1 MKGLMPLLPMIDK
14 RTKTMGILD
23 KNRIFNWFRDPE
35 NKKFTLVL
43 LVLFCLFLEETIH
56 LWWGIGEAYTHVFYI
71 LLVLAAIWYHER
83 AVFLAIVLG
92 VMHIV
97 VSYEILGMLTWPPLL
112 RAMMFILV
120 TAIVAV
126 ISAQKDDYQMELVQS
141 KKQIEADHESLIAYI
156 TECANRLRHPVEI
169 VHDNLRELERQVE
182 REGPPDD
189 LKIRL
194 QLQVKNTEQ
203 IIGNLHEMNQAIL
216 ADDNK
221 IPEAYREFI
230 NR

>member
-1 MKGLMPLLPMIDK
+1 
-14 RTKTMGILD
+14 MGID
-23 KNRIFNWFRDPE
+23 VINRIFTWFRDPE

-56 LWWGIGEAYTHVFYI
+56 LYFGIEAAYTHVFYI

-97 VSYEILGMLTWPPLL
+97 VSYYDLGELTWPPLL

-126 ISAQKDDYQMELVQS
+126 ISAQKDDYQTDLVNS
-141 KKQIEADHESLIAYI
+141 KKEIVKNHEILIAYI

-169 VHDNLRELERQVE
+169 VHDNLKELERQVE
-182 REGPPDD
+182 QEGAPDD

-216 ADDNK
+216 ADDDR

-230 NR
+230 SR

>member
-1 MKGLMPLLPMIDK
+1 
-14 RTKTMGILD
+14 MGI
-23 KNRIFNWFRDPE
+23 NAVSRIFTWFRDPE

-56 LWWGIGEAYTHVFYI
+56 LYLGIEAAYTHVFYI

-97 VSYEILGMLTWPPLL
+97 VSYDDLGELTWPPLL

-126 ISAQKDDYQMELVQS
+126 ISAQKDEYQQEP
-141 KKQIEADHESLIAYI
+141 
-156 TECANRLRHPVEI
+156 R
-169 VHDNLRELERQVE
+169 
-182 REGPPDD
+182 
-189 LKIRL
+189 
-194 QLQVKNTEQ
+194 
-203 IIGNLHEMNQAIL
+203 
-216 ADDNK
+216 
-221 IPEAYREFI
+221 
-230 NR
+230 

>member
-1 MKGLMPLLPMIDK
+1 
-14 RTKTMGILD
+14 MGI
-23 KNRIFNWFRDPE
+23 NVMSRIFTWFRDPE

-56 LWWGIGEAYTHVFYI
+56 LYFGIEAAYTHVFYI

-97 VSYEILGMLTWPPLL
+97 VSYYDLGELTWPPLL

-126 ISAQKDDYQMELVQS
+126 ISAQKDEYQTDLVNS
-141 KKQIEADHESLIAYI
+141 KKEIEKNHEILIAYI
-156 TECANRLRHPVEI
+156 AECANRIRHPVEI
-169 VHDNLRELERQVE
+169 VHDNLRELESQVE
-182 REGPPDD
+182 TEGPPDD

-194 QLQVKNTEQ
+194 HLQIKNTEQ
-203 IIGNLHEMNQAIL
+203 IIGNLHEMNQAIVT
-216 ADDNK
+216 DDEK
-221 IPEAYREFI
+221 IPEAFREFI
-230 NR
+230 SR

>member
-1 MKGLMPLLPMIDK
+1 M
-14 RTKTMGILD
+14 
-23 KNRIFNWFRDPE
+23 NRIFDWFRDPE

-56 LWWGIGEAYTHVFYI
+56 LWWGIEMAYTHVFYI

-97 VSYEILGMLTWPPLL
+97 VSYGILGELTWPPLL

-120 TAIVAV
+120 TAIVAI
-126 ISAQKDDYQMELVQS
+126 ISATKDKYQKELVES
-141 KKQIEADHESLIAYI
+141 KKVIEANHEILIAYI
-156 TECANRLRHPVEI
+156 TESANRLRHPIEI
-169 VHDNLRELERQVE
+169 VHENLRELEKQVDI
-182 REGPPDD
+182 EGPPDD

-194 QLQVKNTEQ
+194 QLQVKNTQQ
-203 IIGNLHEMNQAIL
+203 IIENLQELNQAIV
-216 ADDNK
+216 AGNK
-221 IPEAYREFI
+221 EIPDAYREFI
-230 NR
+230 CR

>member
-1 MKGLMPLLPMIDK
+1 
-14 RTKTMGILD
+14 MGID
-23 KNRIFNWFRDPE
+23 VINRIFTWFRDPE

-56 LWWGIGEAYTHVFYI
+56 LYFGIEAAYTHVFYI

-97 VSYEILGMLTWPPLL
+97 VSYYDLGELTWPPLL

-126 ISAQKDDYQMELVQS
+126 ISAQKDEYQTDLVNS
-141 KKQIEADHESLIAYI
+141 KKEIVKNHEILIAYI

-169 VHDNLRELERQVE
+169 VHDNLKELERQVE
-182 REGPPDD
+182 QEGVPDD
-189 LKIRL
+189 IKIRL

-203 IIGNLHEMNQAIL
+203 IIGNLHEMNQAIV
-216 ADDNK
+216 ADDDM

-230 NR
+230 SR

>member
-1 MKGLMPLLPMIDK
+1 M
-14 RTKTMGILD
+14 
-23 KNRIFNWFRDPE
+23 NRILNWFRDPE

-56 LWWGIGEAYTHVFYI
+56 LYWGIEMAYTHVFYI

-97 VSYEILGMLTWPPLL
+97 VSYSVLGELTWPPLL

-126 ISAQKDDYQMELVQS
+126 ISATKDKYQQELVES
-141 KKQIEADHESLIAYI
+141 KKVIEANHGILIGYI
-156 TECANRLRHPVEI
+156 TECANRLRHPIEI
-169 VHDNLRELERQVE
+169 VHDNLMELQRQVE
-182 REGPPDD
+182 KEGPPAD

-203 IIGNLHEMNQAIL
+203 IIVNLHELNQAIVT
-216 ADDNK
+216 DNND
-221 IPEAYREFI
+221 IPDAYREFI

>member
-1 MKGLMPLLPMIDK
+1 
-14 RTKTMGILD
+14 MGILD

-83 AVFLAIVLG
+83 AVFLAIILG

-97 VSYEILGMLTWPPLL
+97 VSYEVLGILTWPPLL

-126 ISAQKDDYQMELVQS
+126 ISSTKDEYQKELVQS
-141 KKQIEADHESLIAYI
+141 KKQIEADHENLIAYI
-156 TECANRLRHPVEI
+156 TECANRLRHPIEI
-169 VHDNLRELERQVE
+169 VHDNLRELEKQVDQ
-182 REGPPDD
+182 EGPPDD
-189 LKIRL
+189 LTIRL

-203 IIGNLHEMNQAIL
+203 IILNLHDLNQAIL
-216 ADDNK
+216 TDNK
-221 IPEAYREFI
+221 EIPDVYREFI

>member
-1 MKGLMPLLPMIDK
+1 
-14 RTKTMGILD
+14 MGINIVD
-23 KNRIFNWFRDPE
+23 RIFNWFRDSE

-56 LWWGIGEAYTHVFYI
+56 LYWGIEMAYTHIFYI

-92 VMHIV
+92 VMHII
-97 VSYEILGMLTWPPLL
+97 VSYGILGELTWPPLL

-126 ISAQKDDYQMELVQS
+126 ISATKDRYQQELVES
-141 KKQIEADHESLIAYI
+141 KKVIEANHEILIAYI
-156 TECANRLRHPVEI
+156 TESANRLRHPIEI

-182 REGPPDD
+182 KEGPPDD

-194 QLQVKNTEQ
+194 QLQIKNTEQ
-203 IIGNLHEMNQAIL
+203 IIVNLQDLNGAIVM
-216 ADDNK
+216 DDK
-221 IPEAYREFI
+221 EIPEAYREFI
-230 NR
+230 SR

>member
-1 MKGLMPLLPMIDK
+1 LIEE
-14 RTKTMGILD
+14 RTKTMVESAM
-23 KNRIFNWFRDPE
+23 NRIFNWFRDPE

-56 LWWGIGEAYTHVFYI
+56 LWWGIEMAYTHVFYI

-97 VSYEILGMLTWPPLL
+97 VSYGILGELTWPPLL

-126 ISAQKDDYQMELVQS
+126 ISATKDKYQQELVES
-141 KKQIEADHESLIAYI
+141 KKEIESNHEILIAYI
-156 TECANRLRHPVEI
+156 TESANRLRHPIEI

-182 REGPPDD
+182 QEGPPDD

-194 QLQVKNTEQ
+194 QLQVKNTQQ
-203 IIGNLHEMNQAIL
+203 IIENLQELNQAIV
-216 ADDNK
+216 AGNK
-221 IPEAYREFI
+221 EIPEAYREFI
-230 NR
+230 CR

>member
-1 MKGLMPLLPMIDK
+1 M
-14 RTKTMGILD
+14 
-23 KNRIFNWFRDPE
+23 NRFLHWFSDPE

-56 LWWGIGEAYTHVFYI
+56 LYWGIEEAYTHVFYI

-92 VMHIV
+92 VMHIA
-97 VSYEILGMLTWPPLL
+97 VSYDIVGELTWPPLL

-126 ISAQKDDYQMELVQS
+126 ISAKKDEYQKELVQS
-141 KKQIEADHESLIAYI
+141 KKEIEANHEILIAYV
-156 TECANRLRHPVEI
+156 TECANRLRHPIEI

-182 REGPPDD
+182 LEGPPDD
-189 LKIRL
+189 LTIRL

-203 IIGNLHEMNQAIL
+203 IMGNLQELNQAIVT
-216 ADDNK
+216 DNK
-221 IPEAYREFI
+221 EIPEAYREFI
-230 NR
+230 CR

>member
-1 MKGLMPLLPMIDK
+1 
-14 RTKTMGILD
+14 MGI
-23 KNRIFNWFRDPE
+23 NAVSRIFDWFRDPE

-43 LVLFCLFLEETIH
+43 LVLFCLLLEETIH
-56 LWWGIGEAYTHVFYI
+56 LYWGIEVAYTHIFYI

-97 VSYEILGMLTWPPLL
+97 VSYEVLGVLTWPPLL

-126 ISAQKDDYQMELVQS
+126 ISSTKDKYQQELLES
-141 KKQIEADHESLIAYI
+141 KKVIEANHGILIAYI
-156 TECANRLRHPVEI
+156 TESANRLRHPIEI
-169 VHDNLRELERQVE
+169 VHDNLRELEKQVE
-182 REGPPDD
+182 QEGPPDD

-194 QLQVKNTEQ
+194 QLQIKNTEQ
-203 IIGNLHEMNQAIL
+203 IIVNLQDLNGAIVT
-216 ADDNK
+216 DHK
-221 IPEAYREFI
+221 EIPEAYREFI
-230 NR
+230 SR

>member
-1 MKGLMPLLPMIDK
+1 
-14 RTKTMGILD
+14 MGIND
-23 KNRIFNWFRDPE
+23 VSRIFDWFRDPE

-43 LVLFCLFLEETIH
+43 LVLFCLLLEETIH
-56 LWWGIGEAYTHVFYI
+56 LYWGIEVAYTHVFYI

-97 VSYEILGMLTWPPLL
+97 VSYEVLGVLTWPPLL

-126 ISAQKDDYQMELVQS
+126 ISSTKDKYQQELLES
-141 KKQIEADHESLIAYI
+141 KKVIEANHGILIAYI
-156 TECANRLRHPVEI
+156 TESANRLRHPIEI
-169 VHDNLRELERQVE
+169 VHDNLRELEKQVE
-182 REGPPDD
+182 QEGPPDD

-194 QLQVKNTEQ
+194 QLQIKNTEQ
-203 IIGNLHEMNQAIL
+203 IVENLQELNRAIVT
-216 ADDNK
+216 DNK
-221 IPEAYREFI
+221 EIPEAYREFI
-230 NR
+230 SR

>member
-1 MKGLMPLLPMIDK
+1 
-14 RTKTMGILD
+14 MGNNIV
-23 KNRIFNWFRDPE
+23 NQIFNWFRDSE

-43 LVLFCLFLEETIH
+43 LVLFCLLLEETIH
-56 LWWGIGEAYTHVFYI
+56 LYWGIGEAYTHVFYI

-97 VSYEILGMLTWPPLL
+97 VSYEVLGVLTWPPLL

-126 ISAQKDDYQMELVQS
+126 ISAQKDEYQKDLVES
-141 KKQIEADHESLIAYI
+141 KKQIEADHENLIAYI
-156 TECANRLRHPVEI
+156 TESANRLRHPIEI
-169 VHDNLRELERQVE
+169 VHDNLKELGKQVE
-182 REGPPDD
+182 CEGPPDD

-203 IIGNLHEMNQAIL
+203 IIENLQELNQAIVT
-216 ADDNK
+216 DNNE
-221 IPEAYREFI
+221 IPDAYREFI
-230 NR
+230 CR

>member
-1 MKGLMPLLPMIDK
+1 
-14 RTKTMGILD
+14 MGI
-23 KNRIFNWFRDPE
+23 NVMERIFIWFRDSE

-56 LWWGIGEAYTHVFYI
+56 LYFGIEAAYTHIFYI

-97 VSYEILGMLTWPPLL
+97 VSYYDLGELTWPPLL

-126 ISAQKDDYQMELVQS
+126 ISAQKDEYQTKLVNS
-141 KKQIEADHESLIAYI
+141 KKEIEKNHEVLIAYI
-156 TECANRLRHPVEI
+156 SECANRIRHPVEI
-169 VHDNLRELERQVE
+169 VHDNLRELERLVE
-182 REGPPDD
+182 TEGPPDD

-194 QLQVKNTEQ
+194 QLQIKNTEQ
-203 IIGNLHEMNQAIL
+203 IIGNLHEMNQAIVT
-216 ADDNK
+216 DDDK
-221 IPEAYREFI
+221 IPEAFREFI
-230 NR
+230 GR

>member
-1 MKGLMPLLPMIDK
+1 MPVLSIDDQ
-14 RTKTMGILD
+14 RTNIMGNNAV
-23 KNRIFNWFRDPE
+23 NRIFNWFRDPE

-43 LVLFCLFLEETIH
+43 LVLFCLLLEETIH
-56 LWWGIGEAYTHVFYI
+56 LYWGIEAAYTHVFYI

-97 VSYEILGMLTWPPLL
+97 VSFEVVGELTWPPLL

-126 ISAQKDDYQMELVQS
+126 ISATKDQYHQELVES
-141 KKQIEADHESLIAYI
+141 KKVIEANHGILIAYI
-156 TECANRLRHPVEI
+156 TESANRLRHPIEI
-169 VHDNLRELERQVE
+169 VHDNLKELERQVE
-182 REGPPDD
+182 CEGPPDD

-203 IIGNLHEMNQAIL
+203 IIENLQELNQAIVTE
-216 ADDNK
+216 NK
-221 IPEAYREFI
+221 EIPDAYREFI
-230 NR
+230 SR

>member
-1 MKGLMPLLPMIDK
+1 MNRLL
-14 RTKTMGILD
+14 
-23 KNRIFNWFRDPE
+23 NWFRDQE

-56 LWWGIGEAYTHVFYI
+56 LYWGIGEAYTHIFYI

-97 VSYEILGMLTWPPLL
+97 VSYEVLGVLTWPPLL

-126 ISAQKDDYQMELVQS
+126 ISATMDEYQKELIQS
-141 KKQIEADHESLIAYI
+141 KKQIEVDHENLIAYI
-156 TECANRLRHPVEI
+156 AECTNRLRHPIEI
-169 VHDNLRELERQVE
+169 VHDNLRELERQVGK
-182 REGPPDD
+182 EGTPDD

-203 IIGNLHEMNQAIL
+203 IIVNLQELNQAIVT
-216 ADDNK
+216 DNK
-221 IPEAYREFI
+221 EIPEAYREFI
-230 NR
+230 SR